1 MKSLG
6 DTVRGIATVSVYVC
20 LIVCAH
26 GEQTSQTDWPEESLI
41 RPGQRVLLLGDSII
55 GPGMYGHVV
64 NSLLDRLYPGSG
76 VTFYCFGRAGTTVES
91 IQPHLE
97 QALKGTSYDWIL
109 LNFGHNDGGRFTPE
123 EFGLKGRELLKEIRE
138 LSSAKLGW
146 MSVLGAEPTP
156 YAQEPG
162 MGKRA
167 ARLRAG
173 YAKHAALARATK
185 ELCLAEKLTYIPL
198 HEAYAEL
205 LREREEQALKV
216 TFTMDGSHPNVL
228 GNWLVGAAL
237 IQCLGLASGPLTV
250 EILQGEATSDHGRL
264 PVKPLVKPLDIQ
276 FKSLFLR
283 VRLVPPDAPLVEC
296 RKTPVPIIVD
306 GRLNEWQGLPEQRI
320 SAPTHVTWEL
330 VPRCAY
336 AYAASMR
343 TCRDAK
349 NLYFAFYVKEPD
361 LSEGTTF
368 PEIIEVFI
376 DARKDT
382 SRSGNVWRRTKG
394 LTQFCFHRD
403 FSGGEKGPT
412 VRVMAN
418 GDKSQG
424 DGARSVASKAEGG
437 YTLEAAIPLANFRQ
451 IELGPETTLPWNWAV
466 SFTDQ
471 AVNLDWLGL
480 MSRTQSTR
488 GYGKLLLGE

>member
-1 MKSLG
+1 MKGLG
-6 DTVRGIATVSVYVC
+6 DTVRVIATVLACVC

-26 GEQTSQTDWPEESLI
+26 GEQPSQNNWPEESLI
-41 RPGQRVLLLGDSII
+41 RPGQGVLLVGDSII

-64 NSLLDRLYPGSG
+64 NSLLDRLHPGSG

-97 QALKGTSYDWIL
+97 QALKGKSYDWVL
-109 LNFGHNDGGRFTPE
+109 LNFGHNDGGRFTPD
-123 EFGLKGRELLKEIRE
+123 EFKQKSKGLIEAVRSR
-138 LSSAKLGW
+138 SSAKLGW

-156 YAQEPG
+156 YAKEPG
-162 MGKRA
+162 MENRA
-167 ARLRAG
+167 ARMRAG

-185 ELCLAEKLTYIPL
+185 ELCREEKLTYLPL
-198 HEAYAEL
+198 HEAFAAL
-205 LREREEQALKV
+205 LSEREEQSLRI

-250 EILQGEATSDHGRL
+250 EILQGESTSDHGRL
-264 PVKPLVKPLDIQ
+264 PVEPLEEPLDIQ

-283 VRLVPPDAPLVEC
+283 VRLIPPEAPVVEC
-296 RKTPVPIIVD
+296 KSAPAPIVID

-330 VPRCAY
+330 VPRCASSY
-336 AYAASMR
+336 TASMR

-349 NLYFAFYVKEPD
+349 SLYFAFHVKEPD

-368 PEIIEVFI
+368 PEILEVFI

-403 FSGGEKGPT
+403 FSNTEQGPT

-424 DGARSVASKAEGG
+424 EGVRAAAARAEDG
-437 YTLEAAIPLANFRQ
+437 YHLEAAIPLANFKQ
-451 IELGPETTLPWNWAV
+451 VELSTGTALPWNWAV

-488 GYGKLLLGE
+488 GYGKLVLGE

>member
-1 MKSLG
+1 M
-6 DTVRGIATVSVYVC
+6 D
-20 LIVCAH
+20 
-26 GEQTSQTDWPEESLI
+26 
-41 RPGQRVLLLGDSII
+41 
-55 GPGMYGHVV
+55 
-64 NSLLDRLYPGSG
+64 
-76 VTFYCFGRAGTTVES
+76 
-91 IQPHLE
+91 
-97 QALKGTSYDWIL
+97 
-109 LNFGHNDGGRFTPE
+109 
-123 EFGLKGRELLKEIRE
+123 
-138 LSSAKLGW
+138 
-146 MSVLGAEPTP
+146 
-156 YAQEPG
+156 
-162 MGKRA
+162 KRA

-185 ELCLAEKLTYIPL
+185 ELCQEEKLTYLAL

-205 LREREEQALKV
+205 LREREEQGLKV
-216 TFTMDGSHPNVL
+216 TFTMDASHPNVL

-237 IQCLGLASGPLTV
+237 TQCLGLASGPLTV
-250 EILQGEATSDHGRL
+250 EILQGESTSDHGRL
-264 PVKPLVKPLDIQ
+264 PVERLAEPLDIQ

-283 VRLVPPDAPLVEC
+283 VRLIPPDTPRVEC
-296 RKTPVPIIVD
+296 RSAPVPIVID
-306 GRLNEWQGLPEQRI
+306 GRLNEWQALPERRI
-320 SAPTHVTWEL
+320 SAPTNVTWEL
-330 VPRCAY
+330 VPRCASSY
-336 AYAASMR
+336 TASIR

-349 NLYFAFYVKEPD
+349 NLYFAFQVKEPD
-361 LSEGTTF
+361 LSEGVTF

-403 FSGGEKGPT
+403 FSDAAKGPT

-424 DGARSVASKAEGG
+424 EGCRAAAARARDGYA
-437 YTLEAAIPLANFRQ
+437 LEAAIPLANFRQ
-451 IELGPETTLPWNWAV
+451 VDLGPGATLPWNWAV

-488 GYGKLLLGE
+488 GYGKLVLGE